1 MIEDRHVIM
10 VALREMRSSFENNL
24 DAWVGIEDVITRSHR
39 AGLAR
44 LNAEIARRSWNT
56 IAHAAAD
63 HHHSKIGPLDD

>member
-1 MIEDRHVIM
+1 MIEDRHIIM
-10 VALREMRSSFENNL
+10 VALGSLRDDFESDL
-24 DAWVGIEDVITRSHR
+24 DACVGIEDAITRSQR
-39 AGLAR
+39 TGLAR